1 MWTRHRV
8 VSRTVKTQTSPDLTP
23 LSSQNLLQPA
33 PSRGSAELPEAAGGV
48 ERLDGEHAA
57 AAAVTTKQICP
68 CVTPGCRDERHG
80 AILPVQGHPRLC
92 GCCGAQA
99 VEANM
104 RHHPMMTRRRLI
116 GPQHSRT

>member
-1 MWTRHRV
+1 MPWNDKNCNHPPPKNT
-8 VSRTVKTQTSPDLTP
+8 PDRS
-23 LSSQNLLQPA
+23 LSSSTRQDLPRGLKMIAMLLFRF
-33 PSRGSAELPEAAGGV
+33 S
-48 ERLDGEHAA
+48 
-57 AAAVTTKQICP
+57 
-68 CVTPGCRDERHG
+68 PGCRDERHG